1 MVNQTAYNSLRQ
13 HAPRLA
19 LALLFQPERQK
30 ATLSTLLLLGLEFDR
45 IVAQVSEPILAMIRL
60 QWWQDQLDTGNAS
73 SGPLSAHLKN
83 QLLSGELTAEDIS
96 S

>member
-45 IVAQVSEPILAMIRL
+45 IAAPNPAGVGFYY
-60 QWWQDQLDTGNAS
+60 LDHLTHNVFRGNMDTWFS
-73 SGPLSAHLKN
+73 FYKN
-83 QLLSGELTAEDIS
+83 
-96 S
+96 